1 MGENNTGKE
10 YQMDS
15 IIEDDLQR
23 ALKLSLNPEEQMTKE
38 QRDFVLACK
47 ESLVQSKEPP
57 DSNGR
62 NNGMLSN
69 RPGSNLDFNNSMKED
84 EEVIYLDDDID
95 ALLDRFP
102 QEGLS
107 DIILSHGTKYG
118 DKRGIND
125 KNSDISMNKDIDSA
139 ESINSA
145 IECITS
151 RDNSVIPKYSNE
163 TGSRVSPLDKS
174 KNSEHLES
182 NRTSQV
188 QSQNNPQNI
197 TCRENN

>member
-1 MGENNTGKE
+1 MGENNKGKE

-69 RPGSNLDFNNSMKED
+69 RPGPNMEVEGVSMED
-84 EEVIYLDDDID
+84 IAGNRKIV
-95 ALLDRFP
+95 F
-102 QEGLS
+102 Q
-107 DIILSHGTKYG
+107 
-118 DKRGIND
+118 
-125 KNSDISMNKDIDSA
+125 
-139 ESINSA
+139 SI
-145 IECITS
+145 
-151 RDNSVIPKYSNE
+151 
-163 TGSRVSPLDKS
+163 
-174 KNSEHLES
+174 
-182 NRTSQV
+182 
-188 QSQNNPQNI
+188 
-197 TCRENN
+197 